1 MNTNTLVADLKLL
14 SLQAGIAMDEVTKRF
29 RKLALQLHPDKGG
42 DTQKFVAVRQ
52 AYERIVKH
60 GTTTPVPVMQPVQ
73 PMVWKVYSCSM
84 NVSVSSTA
92 TSASTW

>member
-1 MNTNTLVADLKLL
+1 MNTLVTDLKVLG
-14 SLQAGIAMDEVTKRF
+14 LQAGISMDAVKQMF

-42 DTQKFVAVRQ
+42 DVEKFISVRQ

-60 GTTTPVPVMQPVQ
+60 GTTTPVPVVQPVQ
-73 PMVWKVYSCSM
+73 HMVWKVY
-84 NVSVSSTA
+84 NVSVSVNVSSTA